1 MTHFVFLLLMLL
13 IPVNTLALE
22 SVTLRL
28 KSASMKQWQFQGI
41 KLQLGKLSQ
50 SKQEIGLSVDRL
62 SLPKPFEDIKLINIR
77 CLQFVWTDKTISC
90 QDGRTSIASK
100 RFDSPHFK
108 FSFTISPQK
117 TQFSLSQLTLLKG
130 VFDLKATLKSDDW
143 QVHLTGN
150 KVGLQPLKKLLLPK
164 LDLSSGTVNFSIDAT
179 GKAKIPH
186 RIKANIDLNNLSV
199 QSSDGKKA
207 GENIRLKT
215 TIEAIQQQN
224 SWHWQH
230 KSLFEQGNVYLKP
243 LYLENKNSD
252 IFVETQGEYNLKN
265 HQIIL
270 DKVNLQHHETLSA
283 TAYGTINLK
292 PTLNLVNLNAYAT
305 IENLQ
310 KMSAVY
316 LAPILETTEFEG
328 LLLNGKVEAGI
339 RIRNNKPDEAYLIS
353 NDLQVQDPK
362 KRFKLQ
368 NGVVVLNW
376 SNHEDAQ
383 KTSTISW
390 GQLDLFSIPLPRT
403 YFNLLIK
410 EKQVSLVNAF
420 NIPLLGGNI
429 HIKKFEWEMLE
440 DNSPHVDF
448 AGAIQ
453 ALSLEKL
460 TAALDAEPLLGNIS
474 GDIPGIHFADNKL
487 NLEGGLKIDLFDGQI
502 DINQLSISGMGTA
515 FSQFESN
522 IKITSIDL
530 DLLTQKFKF
539 GGMKGKVSGVIN
551 ELYMENWQPIQFY
564 AWIGTDDD
572 DSDHKISQKAVENLA
587 NIGGGGAVDFVSRM
601 ILGMFGNFDYDK
613 IGLGCYLHEGVCQL
627 MGAEPAGV
635 RGFYIVK
642 GGGLPRID
650 VMGYNTRIDWNVL
663 LERLKRLSKTGD
675 LAIEAPIIDNSMGKK
690 LAE

>member
-1 MTHFVFLLLMLL
+1 MLL
-13 IPVNTLALE
+13 IPMNVSALE
-22 SVTLRL
+22 SMTLTL
-28 KSASMKQWQFQGI
+28 KTITLKQWQFQGI

-50 SKQEIGLSVDRL
+50 SQQEMGLSIDRL
-62 SLPKPFEDIKLINIR
+62 SLPKPFDDVKLMNIR
-77 CLQFVWTDKTISC
+77 CLKFVWTDKTIEC
-90 QDGRTSIASK
+90 QQGRTTIASK
-100 RFDSPHFK
+100 KFNSPHFK

-117 TQFSLSQLTLLKG
+117 TQFSLSQLTLVKG

-150 KVGLQPLKKLLLPK
+150 KVGLQPLKKLFLPT
-164 LDLSSGTVNFSIDAT
+164 LNLSSGTVNFSINAN
-179 GKAKIPH
+179 GKATTLHEIQ
-186 RIKANIDLNNLSV
+186 ASIDLSTLSV

-207 GENIRLKT
+207 SENLSLNT
-215 TIEAIQQQN
+215 TVHAIQNQN
-224 SWHWQH
+224 RWYWQH
-230 KSLFEQGNVYLKP
+230 KSLFKQGNIYIQP

-252 IFVETQGEYNLKN
+252 IFVETQGEYNPKDQ
-265 HQIIL
+265 QIIL
-270 DKVNLQHHETLSA
+270 DKIHLQHRETLSA
-283 TAYGTINLK
+283 NAYATINLK
-292 PTLNLVNLNAYAT
+292 PTFNIVTLNAYAQ
-305 IENLQ
+305 IEDLQ

-328 LLLNGKVEAGI
+328 LLLNGNIEAGVTVQD
-339 RIRNNKPDEAYLIS
+339 NQAEKAYFIA
-353 NDLQVQDPK
+353 NGLQVQDAK

-368 NGVVVLNW
+368 DGVVALNW
-376 SNHEDAQ
+376 SNNKDAQ

-390 GQLDLFSIPLPRT
+390 GQLDVFSIPLPRT
-403 YFNLLIK
+403 YFNLRLK

-429 HIKKFEWEMLE
+429 QIKKFEWEMLD

-448 AGAIQ
+448 AGEIQ

-460 TAALDAEPLLGNIS
+460 TTLLEVEPLFGNIS
-474 GDIPGIHFADNKL
+474 GDIPGIHFSENKL

-502 DINQLSISGMGTA
+502 AINQLSISGLGTD

-522 IKITSIDL
+522 IKISAIDL

-539 GGMKGKVSGVIN
+539 GGMKGKISGFIN
-551 ELYMENWQPIQFY
+551 DLYMENWQPIQFY
-564 AWIGTDDD
+564 AWIGTDDND
-572 DSDHKISQKAVENLA
+572 DSDHEISQKAVENLA
-587 NIGGGGAVDFVSRM
+587 SIGGGGAIDFVSRI
-601 ILGMFGNFDYDK
+601 ILGLFGSFDYDK

-650 VMGYNTRIDWNVL
+650 VMGYNTRIDWKVL
-663 LERLKRLSKTGD
+663 LQRLKRLSTTSD
-675 LAIEAPIIDNSMGKK
+675 LAVEEPTIDTSVIKK